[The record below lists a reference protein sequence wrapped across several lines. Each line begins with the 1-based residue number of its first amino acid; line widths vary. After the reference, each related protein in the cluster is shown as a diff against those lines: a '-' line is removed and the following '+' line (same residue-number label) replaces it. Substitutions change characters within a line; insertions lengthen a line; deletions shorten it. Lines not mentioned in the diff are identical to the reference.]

1 MISGRWPVKQYIV
14 LFVIIKIQKMKRNTA
29 IILTAILIVTF
40 THSYSQE
47 TQEKAPQQEQQ
58 GHQDQQIK
66 KEKQETN
73 TDNSQEKKSK
83 TAEIEIQTSAVCGM
97 CKERIEHDLAY
108 AKGVKYVE
116 LDSETKVVMVEYNT
130 SRTDPDK
137 IRTAISEIGYDAD
150 GVQANQEAHDKL
162 PACCQKGTKPH

>member
-1 MISGRWPVKQYIV
+1 
-14 LFVIIKIQKMKRNTA
+14 MKRNTV

-40 THSYSQE
+40 THSYSQG
-47 TQEKAPQQEQQ
+47 TQEKAPQQEQKEQ
-58 GHQDQQIK
+58 QMHQDQQ
-66 KEKQETN
+66 ETN
-73 TDNSQEKKSK
+73 TGKSPEKKSK

-97 CKERIEHDLAY
+97 CKERIEHGLAY

-116 LDSETKVVMVEYNT
+116 LNSETKVVTVEYNT

-150 GVQANQEAHDKL
+150 EVMANQEAHDKL